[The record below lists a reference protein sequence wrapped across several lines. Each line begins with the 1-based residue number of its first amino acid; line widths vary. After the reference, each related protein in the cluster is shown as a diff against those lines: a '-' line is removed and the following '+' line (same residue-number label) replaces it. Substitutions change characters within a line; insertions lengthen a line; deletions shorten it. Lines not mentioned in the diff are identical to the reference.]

1 MKGMCSQYGRL
12 LQVDRRSFEMGYT
25 PAEFEKTLIGQ
36 FNSNTS
42 YQVKQLTHNHW
53 SLSHVNESF
62 DVEVKIASA
71 KPRKIAML
79 TLPVLDT
86 EFSFINASE
95 SQQQE
100 LLKTFFKYFHK
111 GGG

>member
-1 MKGMCSQYGRL
+1 MYFQYGHPSL
-12 LQVDRRSFEMGYT
+12 VDKRHFEMGYT
-25 PAEFEKTLIGQ
+25 PAEFEKALLGQ

-42 YQVKQLTHNHW
+42 YQIKQLTHNHW
-53 SLSHVNESF
+53 SVSHASEPLA
-62 DVEVKIASA
+62 VEITIAA
-71 KPRKIAML
+71 AEPRKIAML

-86 EFSFINASE
+86 EFSFINATE

>member
-1 MKGMCSQYGRL
+1 MYSQSGRL
-12 LQVDRRSFEMGYT
+12 SLVDKRHFEMGYT
-25 PAEFEKTLIGQ
+25 PVEFEKALLGQ
-36 FNSNTS
+36 FSSNTA
-42 YQVKQLTHNHW
+42 YEVKQLSFNHW
-53 SLSHVNESF
+53 LLSHTT
-62 DVEVKIASA
+62 EVLEAEIKITEA

-86 EFSFINASE
+86 DFIFTSATE
-95 SQQQE
+95 KQQST

>member
-1 MKGMCSQYGRL
+1 MYFQSGHP
-12 LQVDRRSFEMGYT
+12 LQEDKRHFEMGYT
-25 PAEFEKTLIGQ
+25 PAEFEKALLGQ

-42 YQVKQLTHNHW
+42 YQVKQLAHNHW
-53 SLSHVNESF
+53 SLSHAKETLT
-62 DVEVKIASA
+62 VEVKIAPA
-71 KPRKIAML
+71 EPRKIAML
-79 TLPVLDT
+79 MLPVLET
-86 EFSFINASE
+86 EFSFIDASE

>member
-1 MKGMCSQYGRL
+1 MKGMYSQSGPP
-12 LQVDRRSFEMGYT
+12 LQVDKRSFEMGYT
-25 PAEFEKTLIGQ
+25 PAEFEKTLTGQ

-42 YQVKQLTHNHW
+42 YQVKQISDNHW
-53 SLSHVNESF
+53 SLSHANESLA
-62 DVEVKIASA
+62 VEIKIAPA
-71 KPRKIAML
+71 EPRKIAML

-86 EFSFINASE
+86 EFLFINTRE